1 MSNKTINI
9 ISEIVLPAVTAV
21 LTIVLFFMFRPED
34 STGLFWFN
42 LVYTVLL
49 EGIFFGYIIALNRKS
64 EIVSVPFKAVFGIY
78 AFYYIIAGLVWM
90 LLYSLLLARLGVS
103 IKVDIAVT
111 IILTLLWII
120 LSLVTA
126 QADSG
131 YHAGMQEFEDSKK
144 LLNFKIEKMKLLAT
158 RYARLCEEKGIVYE
172 TESNNRTVVDRL
184 SAKISGLAPGV
195 LKKEVAA
202 SQLNTIMD
210 KCESLVDEAED
221 APDENLPEI
230 NKRIQRF
237 VDNSLAEI
245 ELLKS

>member
-34 STGLFWFN
+34 STGLFWLN

-49 EGIFFGYIIALNRKS
+49 EGIFFGYIISLNRKS

-78 AFYYIIAGLVWM
+78 ALYYIVAGLAWM

-103 IKVDIAVT
+103 IKVDIAVL

-120 LSLVTA
+120 LALVTA

-131 YHAGMQEFEDSKK
+131 YHTGMQEFEDSKK
-144 LLNFKIEKMKLLAT
+144 LLNFKIEKMKLLALFI
-158 RYARLCEEKGIVYE
+158 RNFFRVA
-172 TESNNRTVVDRL
+172 D
-184 SAKISGLAPGV
+184 
-195 LKKEVAA
+195 VAA
-202 SQLNTIMD
+202 NAPAEAAALPKVPMIMSV
-210 KCESLVDEAED
+210 CGINPRSSAM
-221 APDENLPEI
+221 PSPYLPRTP
-230 NKRIQRF
+230 NPCA
-237 VDNSLAEI
+237 S
-245 ELLKS
+245 ST